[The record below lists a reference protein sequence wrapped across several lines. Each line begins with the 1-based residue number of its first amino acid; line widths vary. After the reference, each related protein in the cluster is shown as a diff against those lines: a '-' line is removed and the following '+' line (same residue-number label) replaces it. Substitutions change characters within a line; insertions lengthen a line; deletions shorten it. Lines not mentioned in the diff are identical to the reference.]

1 MTTSP
6 NNVQIGIAV
15 AIIVGTIG
23 WLAMSGYDANKSY
36 YVTIAELGGMG
47 DKAYHSQLRVE
58 GFVQPG
64 SIEQNGTNVNFVL
77 NEFESHSP
85 KAATGRLLHVVYKGS
100 EPPPDTF
107 KDDSQAL
114 AQGTIGR
121 DGVFHAT
128 VLQAKCASKYAPAQA
143 WRGPCQPS
151 AAPFENRVTQPKPR
165 HRLPLLPTPRKLTD
179 EYASCREAPAASSRP
194 ALMPVSKLFGSF
206 AALRQVSAEFETGE
220 LLRPDRRKRRRQI
233 HTAEDSGGIAAAK
246 HRQSHGV

>member
-1 MTTSP
+1 MKISP
-6 NNVQIGIAV
+6 NTLRIGIAA

-23 WLAMSGYDANKSY
+23 WLAYSGYGANKSY

-64 SIEQNGTNVNFVL
+64 SIEQSGTHVTFVL

-85 KAATGRLLHVVYKGS
+85 KAATGRLLKVNYKGS

-114 AQGTIGR
+114 AEGSYGR

-128 VLQAKCASKYAPAQA
+128 VLQAKCASKYAPAQPGQA
-143 WRGPCQPS
+143 QPGMSQPS
-151 AAPFENRVTQPKPR
+151 AAPAPR
-165 HRLPLLPTPRKLTD
+165 AD
-179 EYASCREAPAASSRP
+179 AQAPASHAP
-194 ALMPVSKLFGSF
+194 NP
-206 AALRQVSAEFETGE
+206 
-220 LLRPDRRKRRRQI
+220 
-233 HTAEDSGGIAAAK
+233 AAAAPTAAN
-246 HRQSHGV
+246 